1 MYVADTAVGAIKVI
15 TPTNSLCKF
24 LKLLDSLCK
33 MFGVHWHGVQAES
46 HSIQDAI
53 STLSKLTSVVDF
65 WENEIQKKMGRK
77 AATQGPQGTISSKS
91 KCSIEILKESLCS
104 LRDFLKEVNP
114 QFDSFLKLVATL
126 TLVVENFFTQMRSR
140 NDMLTALEFAYLF
153 APTIRESLKQLT
165 DSGFVYYTSPH
176 FYYEVPD
183 EMKLPF
189 R

>member
-15 TPTNSLCKF
+15 TPTKCKF

-46 HSIQDAI
+46 HSIEDAI

-91 KCSIEILKESLCS
+91 KRSVEILRVIMFIERFSERGQPSVRQLSQTGRHLDTCCG
-104 LRDFLKEVNP
+104 
-114 QFDSFLKLVATL
+114 KLFHPNALQKRHADCLGVCISICAHHSRVIEAT
-126 TLVVENFFTQMRSR
+126 
-140 NDMLTALEFAYLF
+140 
-153 APTIRESLKQLT
+153 
-165 DSGFVYYTSPH
+165 H
-176 FYYEVPD
+176 
-183 EMKLPF
+183 
-189 R
+189 